1 MNAQSIPAVVIA
13 SISFYVGLY
22 HLLIYWRRK
31 QHREDLTF
39 ALSCLATGCYDVFCA
54 GLYNAGSVAEGAQW
68 QRMQFIALAF
78 LTTVFLWFVF
88 DYTGQKPGIVTY
100 AFSAYYLLAVIIQS
114 VDRSHL
120 TWLVDQPAIKTI
132 VLPLGRQI
140 TYYEATLGPFTVIQG
155 VVGMMASTYILWISY
170 CYYRQGYR
178 REASP
183 LLLALG
189 FMYAAAINDTLVS
202 QGVYQFIYGI
212 EYGYLAMILLMAY
225 SLSSIVVE
233 AAMAKESLR
242 ASEERFRSLVETTSD
257 WVWETDPNGVYTYAS
272 PRIRELLG
280 YEPEE
285 VIGKTPFDLM
295 PSDEAQRISA
305 VFWETLKAQKF
316 FERLENTVRC
326 KDGRLVVL
334 ETNGAP
340 FFDANGEF
348 AGHRGIDRDIT
359 KRKRAEELLKQ
370 SEERYRVISELV
382 FDFAAVFRPGP
393 DGKLI
398 PEWNVGD
405 ITRITG
411 YTPDEL
417 TELGG
422 MVGIAHPDDLPVF
435 QQGMQALFNGQ
446 AHTNEY
452 RIFTKHGQVRWLRDY
467 GYAVQDGQG
476 HSVHFYRVVQDITE
490 RKQAEQALRESEAR
504 WQFALEGSGDGV
516 WDWNAQT
523 NQVYFSRQWKAMLGF
538 AEHEI
543 GDMLAEWDTRIHPDD
558 RDYVY
563 EEIRKHLE
571 GETPIY
577 TSEHR
582 VRGKD
587 GTYKWVLDRGQVIER
602 TKDGKPLRV
611 IGTHSDITRR
621 RQTEAALRESEEK
634 FRSIVENAL
643 VGIFLIDDAYCFA
656 YANDELGRILH
667 YSSEELVGMDFR
679 NILSEESH
687 AFVTDYYIR
696 RRRGEQLPSRYELSV
711 VRQDGQ
717 VRYCEMSATIVRN
730 AAGRLHTMGQFVDI
744 TERKQAQAEL
754 ARTQQLLDAAFEQS
768 PVPMVLVTMPNMVL
782 RYVNSAAARFLGI
795 QVEEYRM
802 RSLLEI
808 AVSWK
813 ELKADGSPWEISE
826 QQRDLPLPRALRGIE
841 TKALELEL
849 LRADGQRVWEL
860 VSGAPIWAADGTLLA
875 GLLVMQDITARKQ
888 AEDALRET
896 STRLTLATRA
906 GGVGVWDYDIDQ
918 NLLVW
923 DDQMYALYGISR
935 DTFGGAYESWRAGLH
950 PEDVERGDREVQM
963 ALRGEKEFDT
973 EFRVVWPDGSV
984 HHIRALALVVR
995 AVGGAP
1001 LHMIGTNWDI
1011 TERKRAETERE
1022 ALIADLE
1029 AKNAELERFTY
1040 TVSHDLKSPL
1050 ITIGGFV
1057 GFLEKDALSGNLER
1071 VKADIVR
1078 INDALTRMQ
1087 RLLDE
1092 LLELSRVGRI
1102 MNPPEAVSLAAI
1114 AREAVE
1120 SARGQ
1125 IEARGVQVDIAS
1137 DLPTV
1142 YGDRVRL
1149 VEVVQ
1154 NLVDNACKFMGEQPH
1169 PRIEIGARQGETGP
1183 VFYVRDNGV
1192 GIEPQYHTKVFGL
1205 FDKLDPYSEGTGVGL
1220 ALVKRIIETHGGK
1233 IWVESEGSGRGSAF
1247 CFTLANVIGV

>member
-78 LTTVFLWFVF
+78 LTTAFLWIVF
-88 DYTGQKPGIVTY
+88 DYTGQKPGIVAY
-100 AFSAYYLLAVIIQS
+100 AFSAYYLLAVLIQS
-114 VDRSHL
+114 VDHSHL

-225 SLSSIVVE
+225 SLSSTVVE

-257 WVWETDPNGVYTYAS
+257 WVWETDANGVYTYAS
-272 PRIRELLG
+272 PKSRDLLG
-280 YEPEE
+280 YAPEE

-295 PSDEAQRISA
+295 PPDEVQRINT
-305 VFWETLKAQKF
+305 VFRGVVDSHKP
-316 FERLENTVRC
+316 FERLENTARH
-326 KDGRLVVL
+326 KEGYLVVL
-334 ETNGAP
+334 ETNGVP
-340 FFDANGEF
+340 IYDANGKLI
-348 AGHRGIDRDIT
+348 GYRGIDRDIT
-359 KRKRAEELLKQ
+359 KRKQAEE
-370 SEERYRVISELV
+370 
-382 FDFAAVFRPGP
+382 
-393 DGKLI
+393 
-398 PEWNVGD
+398 
-405 ITRITG
+405 
-411 YTPDEL
+411 
-417 TELGG
+417 
-422 MVGIAHPDDLPVF
+422 
-435 QQGMQALFNGQ
+435 ALQ
-446 AHTNEY
+446 
-452 RIFTKHGQVRWLRDY
+452 
-467 GYAVQDGQG
+467 
-476 HSVHFYRVVQDITE
+476 
-490 RKQAEQALRESEAR
+490 
-504 WQFALEGSGDGV
+504 
-516 WDWNAQT
+516 
-523 NQVYFSRQWKAMLGF
+523 
-538 AEHEI
+538 
-543 GDMLAEWDTRIHPDD
+543 
-558 RDYVY
+558 
-563 EEIRKHLE
+563 
-571 GETPIY
+571 
-577 TSEHR
+577 
-582 VRGKD
+582 
-587 GTYKWVLDRGQVIER
+587 
-602 TKDGKPLRV
+602 
-611 IGTHSDITRR
+611 
-621 RQTEAALRESEEK
+621 ESEEK

-643 VGIFLIDDAYCFA
+643 AGIFMVDDAYRFV
-656 YANDELGRILH
+656 YANDELCRILQ
-667 YSSEELVGMDFR
+667 YSREEIEGMDFR
-679 NILSEESH
+679 AALSDESR
-687 AFVTDYYIR
+687 AFVTDYYVR
-696 RRRGEQLPSRYELSV
+696 RQRGEQLPPRYELSV
-711 VRQDGQ
+711 VRRDGQ
-717 VRYCEMSATIVRN
+717 VRQAEMSVAVVRD
-730 AAGRLHTMGQFVDI
+730 AVGRLRTMGQLVDI
-744 TERKQAQAEL
+744 TERKQAE
-754 ARTQQLLDAAFEQS
+754 
-768 PVPMVLVTMPNMVL
+768 
-782 RYVNSAAARFLGI
+782 
-795 QVEEYRM
+795 
-802 RSLLEI
+802 
-808 AVSWK
+808 
-813 ELKADGSPWEISE
+813 SE
-826 QQRDLPLPRALRGIE
+826 
-841 TKALELEL
+841 
-849 LRADGQRVWEL
+849 
-860 VSGAPIWAADGTLLA
+860 
-875 GLLVMQDITARKQ
+875 
-888 AEDALRET
+888 RET
-896 STRLTLATRA
+896 L
-906 GGVGVWDYDIDQ
+906 I
-918 NLLVW
+918 
-923 DDQMYALYGISR
+923 
-935 DTFGGAYESWRAGLH
+935 
-950 PEDVERGDREVQM
+950 VE
-963 ALRGEKEFDT
+963 
-973 EFRVVWPDGSV
+973 
-984 HHIRALALVVR
+984 
-995 AVGGAP
+995 
-1001 LHMIGTNWDI
+1001 
-1011 TERKRAETERE
+1011 
-1022 ALIADLE
+1022 LE

-1092 LLELSRVGRI
+1092 LLELSRIGRI
-1102 MNPPEAVSLAAI
+1102 INSPEAVSLAAI

-1125 IEARGVQVDIAS
+1125 IEACGVQVDIAS

-1169 PRIEIGARQGETGP
+1169 PRIEIGAWQGETGP
-1183 VFYVRDNGV
+1183 VFYVCDNGV

-1205 FDKLDPYSEGTGVGL
+1205 FDKLDPQSDGTGVGL